1 MPKLTIKRV
10 ISVVQLAEIQAA
22 DNRMLALAKE
32 GGKTPVIDSSV
43 VPSFYCA
50 PRQVDEAPFC
60 FATSQVINRW
70 TIH

>member
-1 MPKLTIKRV
+1 V

-32 GGKTPVIDSSV
+32 AGETPVMDESV

-50 PRQVDEAPFC
+50 PRQAEEAPFC

-70 TIH
+70 TTIPCPTLEE